1 MVVEGNSTGS
11 AFSSPRLV
19 GLFGNYMELTL
30 YLVICL
36 IICELGLLLIDI
48 AVIKYLAIE
57 KARAFRVRII
67 SLYDCWFLLK
77 YCSFFISCFSF
88 LVHDKNLFLM
98 STGFFF
104 FGPWSL
110 AIIRTMQFSQALVF
124 WTAVNSFSPIEGLKF
139 LLLFLFLC
147 LVLFNLNIVMPLIVV
162 GEVNDKV
169 CDLKMVAEGK

>member
-1 MVVEGNSTGS
+1 
-11 AFSSPRLV
+11 
-19 GLFGNYMELTL
+19 MELTL
-30 YLVICL
+30 YFLICL

-77 YCSFFISCFSF
+77 YCSLFISCFSF

-104 FGPWSL
+104 WSL
-110 AIIRTMQFSQALVF
+110 VSCNHKNNAIFGLSWFSNSWSCNCFSQALVF
-124 WTAVNSFSPIEGLKF
+124 WTAVNSFSPIEGWKF

-147 LVLFNLNIVMPLIVV
+147 LVLFNLNIVIPLIVV